1 MEKMW
6 EAWLND
12 SNEVAMSSLSVWD
25 WWGQGREGRTKSGK
39 IAN

>member
-12 SNEVAMSSLSVWD
+12 SNEVAMLSLSVWD